1 MFTTATVLTHAF
13 SSRKKNIEI
22 DQSLMNNEALAVVG
36 GVSAEGGMEAYLVQ
50 KGAIN
55 SASFIDFLRILKEKN
70 PLTNLAVFMDN
81 ASFHRSKLV
90 TAHL

>member
-1 MFTTATVLTHAF
+1 
-13 SSRKKNIEI
+13 
-22 DQSLMNNEALAVVG
+22 MNNEALAVVG
-36 GVSAEGGMEAYLVQ
+36 GVSAKGGMEAYLVQ

-70 PLTNLAVFMDN
+70 PLMALAVFMDN

>member
-1 MFTTATVLTHAF
+1 MQSEVREALNESRRIFFVDETMSTTATVLTHAY

-36 GVSAEGGMEAYLVQ
+36 GISVEGGMEANLIQ

-55 SASFIDFLRILKEKN
+55 SASFIDFLNILKDKY
-70 PLTNLAVFMDN
+70 P
-81 ASFHRSKLV
+81 
-90 TAHL
+90 

>member
-1 MFTTATVLTHAF
+1 MMQSEVREALNEGRRFFFVDETMFTTATVLTQAH

-36 GVSAEGGMEAYLVQ
+36 GISVEGGMEAYLIQ

-55 SASFIDFLRILKEKN
+55 SASFIDFLNILKDKY
-70 PLTNLAVFMDN
+70 P
-81 ASFHRSKLV
+81 
-90 TAHL
+90 